1 MALAIVAGGKK
12 KEQRGGEER
21 SERLG
26 RRQRRGGRGGG
37 GGDET
42 QGPRTAR
49 HWEISL
55 PTGGRWESFSLLPM
69 RRFGG
74 IMQSCQIIIPG
85 SFLEVLIISPQH
97 PEVLAI
103 RHPRSP

>member
-37 GGDET
+37 EEMKHKDPG
-42 QGPRTAR
+42 
-49 HWEISL
+49 L
-55 PTGGRWESFSLLPM
+55 PGTG
-69 RRFGG
+69 
-74 IMQSCQIIIPG
+74 
-85 SFLEVLIISPQH
+85 
-97 PEVLAI
+97 
-103 RHPRSP
+103 RSHFQLVADGKVFPCFQ